1 MSSGANDRLADVLIA
16 KYGRGWRWWPNPE
29 SRKTGSQRWA
39 VLSVEHWHP
48 AASIPEIRAAFKARE
63 ST

>member
-1 MSSGANDRLADVLIA
+1 MSGEANDRNADVLIA
-16 KYGRGWRWWPNPE
+16 RYGKGWRWTVNPE

-39 VLSVEHWHP
+39 VLSVDQWHP